1 MSSDIENPHL
11 PGPRWS
17 EINDPEFSEA
27 RRALVATAALTGGTL
42 LLETIA
48 NTTDSLAAAI
58 SLVQD
63 GLLALDEQDPSR
75 VRLTEAGAWTGT
87 PETIHTV

>member
-1 MSSDIENPHL
+1 M

-17 EINDPEFSEA
+17 EINDPEFSGR
-27 RRALVATAALTGGTL
+27 RRALVVASSLSGGTL

-48 NTTDSLAAAI
+48 DTTDSLAVAI

-63 GLLALDEQDPSR
+63 GFFALDEQDPTR
-75 VRLTEAGAWTGT
+75 IRLTEAGAWAAT
-87 PETIHTV
+87 PDTIHTV